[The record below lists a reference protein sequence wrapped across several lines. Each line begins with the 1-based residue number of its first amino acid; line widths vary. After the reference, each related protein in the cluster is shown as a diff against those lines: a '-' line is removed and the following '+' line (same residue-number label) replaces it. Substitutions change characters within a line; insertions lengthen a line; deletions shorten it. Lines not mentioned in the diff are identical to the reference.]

1 MSTEVGVP
9 RRAARAGAPDAPGA
23 HAPFVARVPAAFFA
37 MVLGLAGLG
46 SSWRAAAA
54 LWGAP
59 AAVGEGIMAL
69 AVASWLA
76 LAALYAGKWA
86 WARGAALAEWRH
98 PVQGGFVG
106 LAPVATMLA
115 ALAVQP
121 HAGAAARA
129 LFVVGAAAQVAFAAW
144 RTGAL
149 WAGGRDPLDT
159 TPVLYIPTVAGGFV
173 LATAAGA
180 LGYPTLGAL
189 AFGAGL
195 FSWLAL
201 ESVILHRLLVH
212 EPLAVPLRPTLGV
225 QLAPPVVGC
234 VAYLGLTDGPPDR
247 VAMALLGYGL
257 LQALV
262 LVRVAPRIRAQPFA
276 PSYWAVTFG
285 ATALANAS
293 IRMAER
299 GADDLAGVAAGLFA
313 LANVVVG
320 AIAVGTV
327 ALAVRGRLLP
337 PPTAPASGDGRKVR
351 AGPPRTHDAPPK
363 TAATL

>member
-69 AVASWLA
+69 DVASWLA

-106 LAPVATMLA
+106 LAPVATMLT

-121 HAGAAARA
+121 HAGGAARA
-129 LFVVGAAAQVAFAAW
+129 LFVVGAGAQVAFAAW

-173 LATAAGA
+173 MATVAAA
-180 LGYPTLGAL
+180 LGYPTVGAL

-212 EPLAVPLRPTLGV
+212 APLAVPLRPTLGV

-234 VAYLGLTDGPPDR
+234 VAYLGLTAGPPDR
-247 VAMALLGYGL
+247 LALALLGYGL

-262 LVRVAPRIRAQPFA
+262 LVRVAPRVRAQPFA

-285 ATALANAS
+285 VTALATAS
-293 IRMAER
+293 ILMVAR

-320 AIAVGTV
+320 AIALGTV
-327 ALAVRGRLLP
+327 VLAVRGRLLP
-337 PPTAPASGDGRKVR
+337 PPITAAGGTGRRAPATLD
-351 AGPPRTHDAPPK
+351 PPPPQ
-363 TAATL
+363 TAATP